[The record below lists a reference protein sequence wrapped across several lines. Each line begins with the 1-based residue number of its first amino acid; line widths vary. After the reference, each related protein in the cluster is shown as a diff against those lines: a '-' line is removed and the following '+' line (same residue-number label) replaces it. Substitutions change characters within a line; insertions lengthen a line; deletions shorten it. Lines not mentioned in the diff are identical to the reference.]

1 MILLMSVIKLFIRV
15 NVISV
20 MMINYERRIF
30 VRTEI
35 RQAETVQ
42 RS

>member
-35 RQAETVQ
+35 RQA
-42 RS
+42 

>member
-35 RQAETVQ
+35 RQAKTVQ